1 MIRFAT
7 TEDIYVLKEMWDTG
21 FDDPLNYINFI
32 FDRVCKTGDVLVYD
46 MAGSV
51 AGMLTLLPV
60 KFRYKNEAIEA
71 SYIFGATTERKY
83 RGRGVMTNLLT
94 AAEAEAK
101 ERGSKLTVLVPG
113 EKALCNFYRKR
124 GYSGDFFVRD
134 IELLPG
140 ILADIPVVDTTVEFD
155 LMDPAVMYQLREQAL
170 ADIAHI
176 SWEQEQLHFV
186 LDDCYIYGDN
196 TAVYRGEHGSSY
208 AVYKVVDRH
217 VWVKECFG
225 SSDMAT
231 LVLLKEVITANTA
244 RGATVRQ
251 PITSTLLAHE
261 GVRTMYGMA
270 KPLYIDSYIRDLDGY
285 MNMMLD

>member
-1 MIRFAT
+1 
-7 TEDIYVLKEMWDTG
+7 
-21 FDDPLNYINFI
+21 
-32 FDRVCKTGDVLVYD
+32 
-46 MAGSV
+46 
-51 AGMLTLLPV
+51 
-60 KFRYKNEAIEA
+60 
-71 SYIFGATTERKY
+71 
-83 RGRGVMTNLLT
+83 
-94 AAEAEAK
+94 
-101 ERGSKLTVLVPG
+101 
-113 EKALCNFYRKR
+113 
-124 GYSGDFFVRD
+124 
-134 IELLPG
+134 
-140 ILADIPVVDTTVEFD
+140 
-155 LMDPAVMYQLREQAL
+155 MDPAVMYQLREQAL